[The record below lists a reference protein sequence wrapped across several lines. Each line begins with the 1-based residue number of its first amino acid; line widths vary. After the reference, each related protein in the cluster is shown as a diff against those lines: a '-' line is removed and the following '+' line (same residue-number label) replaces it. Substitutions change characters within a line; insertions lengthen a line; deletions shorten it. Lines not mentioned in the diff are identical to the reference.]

1 MVFIFFSYLFSVLG
15 FLGWTTFATL
25 QLVSYAPG
33 ILDALGRTQV
43 QKLRSMGLRQRDV
56 QDVLNEAWFFTR
68 WLWRDFLVGMPV
80 KLLWFLAFRGH
91 RLVDIASK
99 S

>member
-1 MVFIFFSYLFSVLG
+1 MVFKTFFGYLFSV
-15 FLGWTTFATL
+15 LGWTTFATL

-33 ILDALGRTQV
+33 VLDALGRTQV

-68 WLWRDFLVGMPV
+68 WLWREFLVGMPV
-80 KLLWFLAFRGH
+80 KLLLFLAFRGH

>member
-1 MVFIFFSYLFSVLG
+1 MVFNIFWLFVFRFGMDNICYTAAG
-15 FLGWTTFATL
+15 FIR
-25 QLVSYAPG
+25 Q
-33 ILDALGRTQV
+33 LDALGRTQV

-68 WLWRDFLVGMPV
+68 WLWREFLVGMPV
-80 KLLWFLAFRGH
+80 KLLLFLAFRGH